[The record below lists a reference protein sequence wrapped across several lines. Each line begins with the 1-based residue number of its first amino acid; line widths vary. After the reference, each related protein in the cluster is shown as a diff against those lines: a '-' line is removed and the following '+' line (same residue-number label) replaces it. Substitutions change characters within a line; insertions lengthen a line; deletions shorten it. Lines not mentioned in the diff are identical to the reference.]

1 MVATS
6 HPLRR
11 VTEPADQEESS
22 EELAGR
28 LNPEDQETPDRAPKA
43 MREESDGR
51 PWFSGLCADYAS
63 FKLDWEKYYG
73 EQARSMPQ
81 AELVQRFGENCM
93 NEKTAKH
100 LKGASSMAEA
110 WTMLDEVYY
119 VA

>member
-11 VTEPADQEESS
+11 VTEPAYQEESS
-22 EELAGR
+22 EEQAGR
-28 LNPEDQETPDRAPKA
+28 LNPKDQETPPDQAPKA

-73 EQARSMPQ
+73 KQARSMPQ
-81 AELVQRFGENCM
+81 AELVQRF
-93 NEKTAKH
+93 
-100 LKGASSMAEA
+100 
-110 WTMLDEVYY
+110 
-119 VA
+119 